1 LYLGTVPNAAEK
13 KFCFLHVINEAVFG
27 NTFHTLELHR
37 FYHADS
43 MLAFSA
49 RLEKQAPEDDKKGH
63 NLIAS

>member
-1 LYLGTVPNAAEK
+1 VDLGTVPNPAEK
-13 KFCFLHVINEAVFG
+13 NFVSFMLLTRRYSEAQ
-27 NTFHTLELHR
+27 FHMLELNR

>member
-1 LYLGTVPNAAEK
+1 LDLGTVPNAAK
-13 KFCFLHVINEAVFG
+13 KKSCFLHVIDKAVFG
-27 NTFHTLELHR
+27 GAFRRLELHR

>member
-1 LYLGTVPNAAEK
+1 MDLVTVPNAAEK
-13 KFCFLHVINEAVFG
+13 KFCFLHVIDRAVFG
-27 NTFHTLELHR
+27 GTFRRLELHR

>member
-1 LYLGTVPNAAEK
+1 LNLGTVPNAAK
-13 KFCFLHVINEAVFG
+13 KFCFLHVIDEAVFED
-27 NTFHTLELHR
+27 TFRTLELHR

-49 RLEKQAPEDDKKGH
+49 RLEKQAPEDDKKGN